1 MSNGLAIGGL
11 LPGEVF
17 SLISTNI
24 SISIHYYVI
33 LYYVN
38 PSLVREC
45 TPTYAYK
52 DICMHH
58 RHSETLP
65 PPPTDTPL
73 GTFNHLLTNI

>member
-1 MSNGLAIGGL
+1 MGRVVPMSNGLAIGGL

-52 DICMHH
+52 DMMLKLRWPI
-58 RHSETLP
+58 LWP
-65 PPPTDTPL
+65 PDVK
-73 GTFNHLLTNI
+73 N